1 LWKFR
6 NQVVHGKA
14 ENFKVSK
21 AMRLLHDEVRALY
34 DQFERDP
41 FMLPQTR
48 RYLFNR
54 PKETILHLPRE
65 SLAAWVRSVKE
76 AILTREHR
84 DKLQAEAAKHT
95 LERFLQPR
103 SVTGKGRPA
112 LKASLW
118 KAPFSARYYARH
130 LSSAQRKSGKR
141 LRGRTGRGVC
151 HRAVPTNLSRT
162 SRLKRSFRSGFK
174 PLTAFGFHKV
184 AKVNRCCHDP
194 IGESEYSGT
203 RVSTAP

>member
-1 LWKFR
+1 MEAYKQHLRPSKPLTHSQLTSATDKWIRLVITSVWIYSEKLWKFR

-84 DKLQAEAAKHT
+84 NKLQAEAAKHT

-112 LKASLW
+112 LL
-118 KAPFSARYYARH
+118 Y
-130 LSSAQRKSGKR
+130 
-141 LRGRTGRGVC
+141 
-151 HRAVPTNLSRT
+151 PTDD
-162 SRLKRSFRSGFK
+162 
-174 PLTAFGFHKV
+174 A
-184 AKVNRCCHDP
+184 
-194 IGESEYSGT
+194 EQ
-203 RVSTAP
+203 